1 MQLKKRKITITLAIS
16 IDATSVLIK
25 KEGLKY
31 ATAATISTYDV
42 DGNRLN
48 MNSELSKLI
57 FKKSSE
63 AKAGSW

>member
-48 MNSELSKLI
+48 MNSDYLN
-57 FKKSSE
+57 
-63 AKAGSW
+63 